1 MGEPDNRNHLRHRDD
16 ASHHQLQENLPIPS
30 EHAGVTL
37 SCGAGPEAD
46 HNGLPSAGRQTSCLT
61 TAALLE
67 DAGMS
72 HKPIPHWDSSV
83 TMAYP
88 RNRCVESNSFPEE
101 LKAVKCDS

>member
-72 HKPIPHWDSSV
+72 HKPILERDRLAFSGQSPTAV
-83 TMAYP
+83 GIP
-88 RNRCVESNSFPEE
+88 LPEHF
-101 LKAVKCDS
+101 A